1 MPLNPRDRGLAYG
14 DGVFETVRVA
24 ASGEAPLWSRH
35 RARMV
40 VGLHALDIG
49 LPDQSRLDAAL
60 NEGIAALRGEPGVV
74 KLTVTRGVGGR
85 GYLPPASAKPTV
97 LWQSGELPVWSERH
111 RREGL
116 VLGLCQ
122 TPLYP
127 DPLAGCK
134 HLNRLAQVMARSEVA
149 RQGWDEGLLLS
160 TRRQPLE
167 ATSMNLFARFS
178 DHWWMPDL
186 AAAGAGVEGVMRAH
200 LHDTLR
206 HHGEKMVCDLRPL
219 SQLRTAE
226 GLFLCN
232 SVVGVLA
239 VRKLAQWHWP
249 VLASVRELQQSTETF
264 LAGSLKG

>member
-40 VGLHALDIG
+40 AGLHALDIA

-97 LWQSGELPVWSERH
+97 LWQSGELPAWSERL

-127 DPLAGCK
+127 EPLAGFK
-134 HLNRLAQVMARSEVA
+134 HLNRLPQVMARREVA
-149 RQGWDEGLLLS
+149 GQGWDEGLLLS

-167 ATSMNLFARFS
+167 ATSMNLFARFA

-186 AAAGAGVEGVMRAH
+186 AAAGAGVAGVMRSH
-200 LHDTLR
+200 LFDTLQQQ
-206 HHGEKMVCDLRPL
+206 GEKVICDLRPL
-219 SQLRTAE
+219 SQLRTAD

-232 SVVGVLA
+232 SIVGVLP

>member
-1 MPLNPRDRGLAYG
+1 MSLDPRDRGLAYG
-14 DGVFETVRVA
+14 DGMFETVRVA
-24 ASGEAPLWSRH
+24 ASGEVPLWARH
-35 RARMV
+35 RARLYG
-40 VGLHALDIG
+40 GLQTLGIAPPSESRLQRALDAG
-49 LPDQSRLDAAL
+49 VAAL
-60 NEGIAALRGEPGVV
+60 GGEPGVV

-85 GYLPPASAKPTV
+85 GYLPPASAQPTV
-97 LWQSGELPVWSERH
+97 LWQTGALPEWSERQ
-111 RREGL
+111 RRDGL
-116 VLGLCQ
+116 ALGLCQ

-127 DPLAGCK
+127 DPLAGYK
-134 HLNRLAQVMARSEVA
+134 HLNRLAQVMARREVA
-149 RQGWDEGLLLS
+149 QQGWDEGLLLS

-167 ATSMNLFARFS
+167 ATSMNLFARFA

-186 AAAGAGVEGVMRAH
+186 AAAGAGVDGVMRAH
-200 LHDTLR
+200 VRDTFCYR
-206 HHGEKMVCDLRPL
+206 SEKVVCDLRPL

>member
-1 MPLNPRDRGLAYG
+1 MPLDPRDRGLAYG

-24 ASGEAPLWSRH
+24 ASGEPPLWPRH
-35 RARMV
+35 RARLAA
-40 VGLHALDIG
+40 GLQALGIP
-49 LPDQSRLDAAL
+49 LPDPFRLDAAL
-60 NEGIAALRGEPGVV
+60 NEGITALCGEAGVV

-85 GYLPPASAKPTV
+85 GYLPPSSAKPTV
-97 LWQSGELPVWSERH
+97 LWQSGALPVWSERH

-127 DPLAGCK
+127 DPLAGFK
-134 HLNRLAQVMARSEVA
+134 HLNRLPQVMARREVA
-149 RQGWDEGLLLS
+149 RQGWDEGLLLN

-167 ATSMNLFARFS
+167 ATAMNLFVRFA

-186 AAAGAGVEGVMRAH
+186 AAAETGVAGVMRAH
-200 LHDTLR
+200 LYDTLR
-206 HHGEKMVCDLRPL
+206 QRGEKVVCDLRPL

-249 VLASVRELQQSTETF
+249 VLTSVRKLQQSTETF

>member
-24 ASGEAPLWSRH
+24 ASGEVPLWSRH

-40 VGLHALDIG
+40 AGLHALDIA

-60 NEGIAALRGEPGVV
+60 NEGIAVLGGEAGVV

-85 GYLPPASAKPTV
+85 GYLPPASANPTV
-97 LWQSGELPVWSERH
+97 LWQSGELPAWTERL

-116 VLGLCQ
+116 ALGLCQ
-122 TPLYP
+122 TPLYSE
-127 DPLAGCK
+127 PLAGFK
-134 HLNRLAQVMARSEVA
+134 H
-149 RQGWDEGLLLS
+149 
-160 TRRQPLE
+160 PLE
-167 ATSMNLFARFS
+167 ATSMNLFARFA

-186 AAAGAGVEGVMRAH
+186 AAAGAGVAGVMRSH
-200 LHDTLR
+200 LFDTLQQR
-206 HHGEKMVCDLRPL
+206 GEKVICDLRPL
-219 SQLRTAE
+219 SQLRTAD

-232 SVVGVLA
+232 SIVGVLP

>member
-1 MPLNPRDRGLAYG
+1 MPLDPRDRGLAYG

-24 ASGEAPLWSRH
+24 ASGASPLWPRH
-35 RARMV
+35 RARLAG
-40 VGLHALDIG
+40 GLRALGIPV
-49 LPDQSRLDAAL
+49 PDNSRLDAAL
-60 NEGIAALRGEPGVV
+60 NEGVAALCGEPGVV
-74 KLTVTRGVGGR
+74 KLTATRGVGGR

-97 LWQSGELPVWSERH
+97 LWQSGVLPVWSRQH

-127 DPLAGCK
+127 DPLAGFK
-134 HLNRLAQVMARSEVA
+134 HLNRLPQVMARREVA
-149 RQGWDEGLLLS
+149 RQGWDEGVLLS
-160 TRRQPLE
+160 TRKQPLE
-167 ATSMNLFARFS
+167 ATSMNLFARFA

-186 AAAGAGVEGVMRAH
+186 DAARAGVAGVMRAH
-200 LHDTLR
+200 LHETLLQR
-206 HHGEKMVCDLRPL
+206 GEKVVCDLRPL
-219 SQLRTAE
+219 SQLRTAD

-264 LAGSLKG
+264 LGGSLKG